1 MKSQYKTEVFY
12 NYIIVGVLLILTLSF
27 LLPFIVVL
35 STSLISEAEWAERG
49 GHVLYPKKISFVAY
63 DILFG
68 KSYVLFNAYQVTFLR
83 VTLGT
88 FCNLLFTTTLAY
100 ALAQRDL
107 PY

>member
-1 MKSQYKTEVFY
+1 MT
-12 NYIIVGVLLILTLSF
+12 
-27 LLPFIVVL
+27 
-35 STSLISEAEWAERG
+35 
-49 GHVLYPKKISFVAY
+49 AY

-88 FCNLLFTTTLAY
+88 FSNLVFTTTLAY

-107 PY
+107 PYRIPLTFFVFFTMVFNGCLFQCLLMVGIF